1 MRRCQWGYRQLWRAL
16 PEVGGKMWAG
26 CGQCD
31 ATMSVIVRGLGFN
44 VVGGGDRSG
53 ELHSDDY

>member
-1 MRRCQWGYRQLWRAL
+1 
-16 PEVGGKMWAG
+16 MWAG

-31 ATMSVIVRGLGFN
+31 ATMSVIVRGLGFD

>member
-1 MRRCQWGYRQLWRAL
+1 VAKCGLV
-16 PEVGGKMWAG
+16 VGS
-26 CGQCD
+26 D
-31 ATMSVIVRGLGFN
+31 ATMSVIVRGLGFD